1 MKTNIDIR
9 FDASDLPGGADAIL
23 GPAQCGKD
31 VVKIHEFTVCNLH
44 NIKVTIT
51 LEENDP
57 RASKVFALLNGYG
70 ELHWVYRYEVYSE
83 DDLQAAPLLVL
94 GLSGDSSV
102 FGGPAYGTTYDNS
115 KACPKC
121 GRGARQTS
129 PMIIE
134 RKNLKAIEKFRI
146 ASTPYDDVLVRDVDV
161 EPILA
166 AGVTGALFWPVYAK
180 TQAGELEE
188 IRRQQLFIEH
198 VMPPMSPKSMLDQT
212 QVCPEC
218 RRGWYGGAMGYP
230 SRFVY
235 RREDLANIQ
244 DVNLTWEW
252 FGEPPSYSEG
262 LGFMVGRWPLPCVLV
277 TPKVMNL
284 LRAKTK
290 KEAKYQGCAFTPIWI
305 EDEKHALPY
314 VQT

>member
-1 MKTNIDIR
+1 M
-9 FDASDLPGGADAIL
+9 
-23 GPAQCGKD
+23 
-31 VVKIHEFTVCNLH
+31 
-44 NIKVTIT
+44 
-51 LEENDP
+51 
-57 RASKVFALLNGYG
+57 
-70 ELHWVYRYEVYSE
+70 
-83 DDLQAAPLLVL
+83 
-94 GLSGDSSV
+94 GD
-102 FGGPAYGTTYDNS
+102 
-115 KACPKC
+115 
-121 GRGARQTS
+121 
-129 PMIIE
+129 
-134 RKNLKAIEKFRI
+134 
-146 ASTPYDDVLVRDVDV
+146 
-161 EPILA
+161 
-166 AGVTGALFWPVYAK
+166 
-180 TQAGELEE
+180 
-188 IRRQQLFIEH
+188 
-198 VMPPMSPKSMLDQT
+198 
-212 QVCPEC
+212 
-218 RRGWYGGAMGYP
+218 P